1 MRRPAAPLAPAAL
14 LSLALTLAA
23 LLAVPAAAEDQP
35 VTLLHTTDLHGML
48 SSWEDLTDRPSAHGL
63 TRVATLVRRARAEGA
78 PTLLVDAGD
87 ALAGSALT
95 HVWRRGDRAR
105 PEPVIAAMN
114 ALGYDAL
121 TVGNHE
127 FDFGPSGLDRARGD
141 ARFPLLAANVVDP
154 LTGSPAF
161 ERSLVR
167 ELPGGIRV
175 GIMGLCTPAVPLMA
189 DSALWNRYA
198 FVSPVEVA
206 QQEVSRLRGAER
218 CDAVIVLAHF
228 GLEKDPRTGQWR
240 EGEPQSENWGYR
252 LATEVT
258 GIDAIL
264 LGHTHQRIG
273 SLEIGGVLVSQAGRH
288 GDALGRLDLTFT
300 RATDASPWTLKS
312 KRARVI
318 AVADSV
324 AEDPD
329 LAALVA
335 PYAEDTRR
343 AMDEIVAQAP
353 QGLSAPGDRFSDNAL
368 WRTIHRVQL
377 EASGA
382 DVSLAA
388 LFDPAQRIAPGPV
401 RARDLLRLYPY
412 DNTLATVELSG
423 SDLREALE
431 QSARY
436 LAEYTFRDGAPLA
449 TGAIAG
455 FQFDMAAGIEYEI
468 DLTRPA
474 GHRIGTITF
483 RGAEL
488 TAAQRVR
495 VVANSYRLAGGGD
508 FAMLRRAKP
517 LWRSDV
523 GMPDLITAWARRQG
537 TLSADLEPAW
547 TLLPDYAA
555 SPERPLIDRLVRM
568 GLAPRSEVLRLGA
581 NEPATRWDLAYWIG
595 RSFDWRSRK
604 PSGAWADVPESL
616 EVWVDGVL
624 QRRVLGAVGEGE
636 RFQPFRRAPLL
647 LALDW
652 SERAARVAG
661 YALSSRLADASFR
674 RSLVTG
680 VSVTGERGEFVYRD
694 SITRAQWLGI
704 VSNLRYPTLRVL
716 ETTDFH
722 GAILPSGRERR
733 SQRSIGGAE
742 AAATWIRKLRSEN
755 PEGTVLLD
763 GGDMFQGTMVS
774 NLQFGRPVVEHMNH
788 LGYTAA
794 AIGNHEFDWTAD
806 TLINRIQQMRFSA
819 LGANIVERRNNKRPW
834 WAKADTTVLRRGL
847 RVGVVGLAYPGTPRV
862 TMPAYVAH
870 LRFEDDSTVAA
881 QVAARLR
888 KAGASVVLG
897 VGHIPGETDSTRK
910 VSGDLQRLAEAPG
923 VDAWFGGHSHNVIDD
938 MVAGKPVMIA
948 GAHGQWLAV
957 CDLVMDPV
965 RRSIVESRRRM
976 LQVFG
981 DEPAPDSLWA
991 GHVRR
996 WNSEVELIAAEPM
1009 GRTETALD
1017 RRRPES
1023 TIGDFICD
1031 AMRWASK
1038 ADFAMQNPGGMRADL
1053 DAGEI
1058 LRGEVYAIMPFDN
1071 TIVMLEMTGADVRLA
1086 LEQSL
1091 RGDRITQ
1098 VSGLRYAF
1106 DPSRPALSRITEFTL
1121 ADGSP
1126 IDPAK
1131 TYQVAANNFMASGGD
1146 QYDALARSKKVDTQ
1160 RTIRSAMEDY
1170 LRERLKAG
1178 QPLRVPRDGR
1188 IRQDGRDGE

>member
-1 MRRPAAPLAPAAL
+1 MRRLARLFALTAL
-14 LSLALTLAA
+14 LLACVVAA
-23 LLAVPAAAEDQP
+23 PAAAEEQP

-48 SSWEDLTDRPSAHGL
+48 SSWDDLTDRPVARGL
-63 TRVATLVRRARAEGA
+63 TRVATLVQRVRSEGA

-87 ALAGSALT
+87 ALSGSPLT
-95 HVWRRGDRAR
+95 HVWRRGDRSR

-127 FDFGPSGLDRARGD
+127 FDYGPAGLSQALAD

-154 LTGSPAF
+154 VTGQPAF

-189 DSALWNRYA
+189 DSALWSRYA
-198 FVSPVEVA
+198 FVSPIEVA
-206 QQEVSRLRGAER
+206 QREVSRLRGAER
-218 CDAVIVLAHF
+218 CDAVIALAHF
-228 GLEKDPRTGQWR
+228 GLEKDPRTGAWR

-258 GIDAIL
+258 GIDVIL
-264 LGHTHQRIG
+264 LGHTHQSVP
-273 SLEIGGVLVSQAGRH
+273 SLEISGVLVSQAGRH
-288 GDALGRLDLTFT
+288 GEALGRIDLTFA
-300 RATDASPWTLKS
+300 RATDAAPWALKG
-312 KRARVI
+312 KRARVL

-324 AEDPD
+324 AEDPE

-335 PYAEDTRR
+335 PYAEETRR
-343 AMDEIVAQAP
+343 AMDEEVAQAP
-353 QGLSAPGDRFSDNAL
+353 RALAAPAGRFADNVL
-368 WRTIHRVQL
+368 WQAIHRVQL
-377 EASGA
+377 EVSGA

-388 LFDPAQRIAPGPV
+388 LFDPTQRIGPGPV

-412 DNTLATVELSG
+412 DNTLATVELTG
-423 SDLREALE
+423 DELRDALE

-436 LAEYTFRDGAPLA
+436 LAEYTYRDGQPLA
-449 TGAIAG
+449 TGSIAG
-455 FQFDMAAGIEYEI
+455 FQFDMAAGVEYEV

-474 GHRIGTITF
+474 GRRIGTITF

-488 TAAQRVR
+488 TSAQRVR

-508 FAMLRRAKP
+508 FAMLRRARQ
-517 LWRSDV
+517 LWRSDAS
-523 GMPDLITAWARRQG
+523 MPDLITTWARRQG
-537 TLSADLEPAW
+537 TLGSAAEPAW

-555 SPERPLIDRLVRM
+555 TPERPLIDRLVRA
-568 GLAPRSEVLRLGA
+568 GLAPRTEVHRLGA
-581 NEPATRWDLAYWIG
+581 REPATRWDLAYWIG
-595 RSFDWRSRK
+595 RAFDWRSRK

-636 RFQPFRRAPLL
+636 RFQPFRTAPLL

-652 SERAARVAG
+652 SERAARASG
-661 YALSSRLADASFR
+661 YALSSKSADASFR

-680 VSVTGERGEFVYRD
+680 VSVAGERGEFVYRD
-694 SITRAQWLGI
+694 TITRAQWLGM
-704 VSNLRYPTLRVL
+704 VSNLRYPVLRVL

-733 SQRSIGGAE
+733 SQRPIGGAE
-742 AAATWIRKLRSEN
+742 AVATWIRKLRAEN

-774 NLQFGRPVVEHMNH
+774 NLQFGRPVVDHMNH
-788 LGYTAA
+788 LDYTAA

-806 TLINRIQQMRFSA
+806 TLVNRIQQMRFSA
-819 LGANIVERRNNKRPW
+819 LGANIIERRTKKRPW
-834 WAKADTTVLRRGL
+834 WAKADTTVLRRGM

-870 LRFEDDSTVAA
+870 LRFDDDSTVAA

-897 VGHIPGETDSTRK
+897 VGHIPGETDSSRK

-923 VDAWFGGHSHNVIDD
+923 IDAWFGGHSHNVIDD
-938 MVAGKPVMIA
+938 VVAGKPVMIA

-957 CDLVMDPV
+957 CDMVMDPV
-965 RRSIVESRRRM
+965 RRTVVESRHRM
-976 LQVFG
+976 VQVFG
-981 DEPAPDSLWA
+981 DEPTPDTLWA
-991 GHVRR
+991 GYVRR
-996 WNSEVELIAAEPM
+996 WNSEVGRIAAEPM
-1009 GRTETALD
+1009 GQNETALD

-1038 ADFAMQNPGGMRADL
+1038 ADFALQNPGCMRADL

-1071 TIVMLEMTGADVRLA
+1071 TIVVLEMTGADVRLA
-1086 LEQSL
+1086 LEQAL

-1106 DPSRPALSRITEFTL
+1106 DASRPALSRITELTL
-1121 ADGSP
+1121 ADGTP
-1126 IDPAK
+1126 IDPAR

-1146 QYDALARSKKVDTQ
+1146 QYDALGRSKKVDTQ

-1170 LRERLKAG
+1170 LRERLQAG

-1188 IRQDGRDGE
+1188 IRQDGGRSE